1 MRKLKTKSPHIKVKR
16 QNYAKHAF
24 YRTPK
29 GKRINTVF
37 ILALIILLSSFFAR
51 LLSLEPPKQAGQVKF
66 SATLLQV
73 PKVYD
78 RWQYFVID
86 GYGVRASS
94 DLRLSYGDRLEIAGE
109 VEEGKL
115 NEPEIRIVGVSTW
128 QKNLFSLRETL
139 KEKIT
144 AALPEPQAALLAGV
158 LLGAKEDLPAD
169 FGDALRKTGTIHVV
183 VVSGYNISVV
193 AGFLI
198 GLSRFIRRQY
208 AIFLGLVGIA
218 FYTFLVGADA
228 PAVRAAIMASAA
240 FFATLLGRQRFP
252 LYFLASAAFLMILV
266 KPAVVGDTGFQLSF
280 LATTGVILFQE
291 KILHFFRF
299 LPRVISDD
307 LATTLAA
314 QSLVVP
320 VIFYHFGSV
329 SAMSPVA
336 NAAVL
341 WTIPLVTILGF
352 VFLAVSFIAPFLA
365 SLLAW
370 VLWAFLTVFV
380 LLIENFAK
388 LSFAY
393 LSFSAGN
400 FWPAAGYYLALGAI
414 IFYLGYVR
422 LAKAKQN

>member
-1 MRKLKTKSPHIKVKR
+1 LRKLKTKSPHIKVKR

>member
-24 YRTPK
+24 YRTAK
-29 GKRINTVF
+29 GKRINVVF
-37 ILALIILLSSFFAR
+37 ILALISLLALFFAR

-66 SATLLQV
+66 SATLLEV

-86 GYGVRASS
+86 GYSVKTSS
-94 DLRLSYGDRLEIAGE
+94 DLRLSYGDQLEIAGGLK
-109 VEEGKL
+109 EGRL
-115 NEPEIRIVGVSTW
+115 NEPKITVIGSSNW
-128 QKNLFSLRETL
+128 QKKLFNLREKL

-144 AALPEPQAALLAGV
+144 TSLPEPQAALLAGV

-169 FGDALRKTGTIHVV
+169 FSDSLRKTGTIHVV

-208 AIFLGLVGIA
+208 AIFLGLLGIA

-228 PAVRAAIMASAA
+228 PAARAAIMASAA
-240 FFATLLGRQRFP
+240 FLATLLGRQRFP
-252 LYFLASAAFLMILV
+252 LYFLALAAFIMVLV
-266 KPAVVGDTGFQLSF
+266 RPAVVGDIGFQLSF
-280 LATTGVILFQE
+280 LATTGMILFQE

-299 LPRVISDD
+299 LPKVISDD

-320 VIFYHFGSV
+320 IIFYHFGSV
-329 SAMSPVA
+329 SAISPVA

-341 WTIPLVTILGF
+341 WIIPIATILGF
-352 VFLAVSFIAPFLA
+352 VFLAVSFIVPFLA

-400 FWPAAGYYLALGAI
+400 FWPAAGYYLALGAA

-422 LAKAKQN
+422 LARAKQN